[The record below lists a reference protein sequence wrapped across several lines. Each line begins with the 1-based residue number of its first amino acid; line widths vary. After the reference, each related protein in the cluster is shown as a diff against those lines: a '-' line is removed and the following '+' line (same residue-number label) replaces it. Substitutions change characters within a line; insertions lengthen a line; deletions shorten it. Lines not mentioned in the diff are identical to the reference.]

1 MSLRLSRRDLLKIGG
16 LGLATSLLGQK
27 ADAAALFGRMF
38 AVPPRDTTYF
48 TPNDK
53 FYVVNYSDSPFS
65 LSRDVRIDQWRLSI
79 TGAVKLPM
87 ALSYGDILQRPAI
100 DRAVTLEC
108 IDNLPG
114 GDSMGNA
121 MWRGLSLK
129 ALLEEVG
136 ADKEMAR
143 DVVFRAADGY
153 DDSIPFERAMD
164 GDVLL
169 AYMMNGV
176 TLPKMHG
183 FPLRAVVPGLYGIK
197 NVKWITQ
204 LEVYEGDYKGYWQ
217 RKGWTDDGT
226 IKLTSRIDSPGHYQI
241 LRGKEHLFKGIAFG
255 GPETIKKVEISFDS
269 GRTWKDAPF
278 ELPLS
283 PYTWVIWYYNWAPP
297 KAGSY
302 QVAVRAIDTKG
313 LVHGALGLLRFGKG
327 DHMRV
332 GVGPAK
338 KHNQTVQAKR
348 DAAVRRGAVLKGVQ
362 QKAEFGLRFVLA
374 DPKQIKELALNLPA
388 VVADAAP
395 ADFGPV
401 QDEIVG
407 LGARLQRLGFELR
420 HVLIQRRGEGMMQ
433 RDVAL
438 LRFVVLQQ
446 GKVRHPERP
455 PGRLVDQV

>member
-87 ALSYGDILQRPAI
+87 ALSYGD
-100 DRAVTLEC
+100 
-108 IDNLPG
+108 
-114 GDSMGNA
+114 
-121 MWRGLSLK
+121 
-129 ALLEEVG
+129 
-136 ADKEMAR
+136 
-143 DVVFRAADGY
+143 
-153 DDSIPFERAMD
+153 
-164 GDVLL
+164 
-169 AYMMNGV
+169 
-176 TLPKMHG
+176 
-183 FPLRAVVPGLYGIK
+183 K

-302 QVAVRAIDTKG
+302 QVAVRAIDAKG
-313 LVHGALGLLRFGKG
+313 LV
-327 DHMRV
+327 
-332 GVGPAK
+332 
-338 KHNQTVQAKR
+338 QTA
-348 DAAVRRGAVLKGVQ
+348 
-362 QKAEFGLRFVLA
+362 
-374 DPKQIKELALNLPA
+374 
-388 VVADAAP
+388 
-395 ADFGPV
+395 
-401 QDEIVG
+401 EIVRPSPAGASG
-407 LGARLQRLGFELR
+407 LHTIVTVVDRL
-420 HVLIQRRGEGMMQ
+420 
-433 RDVAL
+433 
-438 LRFVVLQQ
+438 
-446 GKVRHPERP
+446 
-455 PGRLVDQV
+455 

>member
-1 MSLRLSRRDLLKIGG
+1 MDPAHGPFVHQSAWWRSRDSIHEKAKEFEPIPNGFRMKAHEPSRNSALYKLLGVYGERITTTIDFMLPNLRYELVTCGPYWFSSRATVTPITEQECRIDYCAAWNVFRWVPFATTLFRLIARHFLNQDKRIMERQA
-16 LGLATSLLGQK
+16 LGLRYKPPLMLLD
-27 ADAAALFGRMF
+27 DAVL
-38 AVPPRDTTYF
+38 PRDTTYY

-65 LSRDVRIDQWRLSI
+65 LSRDARIDQWRLSI

-121 MWRGLSLK
+121 MWRGLPLK

-153 DDSIPFERAMD
+153 DDSIPFARAME

-204 LEVYEGDYKGYWQ
+204 LELYEGDYKGYWQ

-226 IKLTSRIDSPGHYQI
+226 LKLTSRIDSPGHYQI
-241 LRGKEHLFKGIAFG
+241 LRGKEHLVKGIAFG
-255 GPETIKKVEISFDS
+255 GPDTIKRVDISFDG

-302 QVAVRAIDTKG
+302 QVAVRAVDVNG
-313 LVHGALGLLRFGKG
+313 LV
-327 DHMRV
+327 
-332 GVGPAK
+332 
-338 KHNQTVQAKR
+338 QTA
-348 DAAVRRGAVLKGVQ
+348 
-362 QKAEFGLRFVLA
+362 
-374 DPKQIKELALNLPA
+374 
-388 VVADAAP
+388 
-395 ADFGPV
+395 
-401 QDEIVG
+401 EIVRPSPAGASG
-407 LGARLQRLGFELR
+407 LHTIVTVVDRL
-420 HVLIQRRGEGMMQ
+420 
-433 RDVAL
+433 
-438 LRFVVLQQ
+438 
-446 GKVRHPERP
+446 
-455 PGRLVDQV
+455 